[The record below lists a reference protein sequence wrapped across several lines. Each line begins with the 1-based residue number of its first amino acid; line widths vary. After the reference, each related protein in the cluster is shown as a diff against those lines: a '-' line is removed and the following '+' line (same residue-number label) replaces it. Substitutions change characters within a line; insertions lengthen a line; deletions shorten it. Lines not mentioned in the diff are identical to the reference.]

1 MLQGAPD
8 MPVFPSSASFDDF
21 SAPELVSLKNS
32 LKQRGVKYVLASFVD
47 AHGVSRGKTVP
58 INHLEQ
64 MMRGSE
70 LFVGAAIDGMP
81 QGLQE
86 EDLVAVPDPNSNI
99 ICPWN
104 SEIAWFA
111 SDLFARG
118 DAAEGCSRSV
128 LKRVLGQAAG
138 MGYRLN
144 LGIETEF
151 FAFPSGSIDVAF
163 STTNPEPTLSRRPPY
178 YDLSDLLQNYSW
190 LQELVEAMN
199 DLGWDVYSFDHEAG
213 NGQFEI
219 DFNYTDGLKSSD
231 RFTFFRLMAQEI
243 AKKHDHH
250 ISFMPKP
257 FGDRVGSGAHFNLSL
272 TTEGGENVFFSNDDP
287 RGQGLSPLGYQFVA
301 GILNHAPALCAVLT
315 PTVNS
320 YKRLVATLPS
330 GAPSLA
336 PRFISYGNNRTNL
349 LRIPLGGAR
358 VECRLP
364 DSACNPYLAAAMLLS
379 AGLEGIREGL
389 DPGEPYLDDLNTY
402 TPLDLQQKAIVPLP
416 RTLGEAIDAFAADPL
431 GYEVMG
437 APLFEAFIELKAQE
451 WETYTQHISA
461 WEIQRYLSFF

>member
-1 MLQGAPD
+1 
-8 MPVFPSSASFDDF
+8 MPVFPSPASFDDF

-86 EDLVAVPDPNSNI
+86 EDLVAVPDPNSHI

-111 SDLFARG
+111 SDLCAGG

-151 FAFPSGSIDVAF
+151 FAFPVGAMDAASG
-163 STTNPEPTLSRRPPY
+163 TTTPEQPLSQRTPY
-178 YDLSDLLQNYSW
+178 YDLSEVLQNYAW

-213 NGQFEI
+213 SGQFEI

-243 AKKHDHH
+243 AKKHDHR

-287 RGQGLSPLGYQFVA
+287 RGQGLSALGYQFIA

-379 AGLEGIREGL
+379 AGLEGIREGR

-437 APLFEAFIELKAQE
+437 APLFESFIELKAQE